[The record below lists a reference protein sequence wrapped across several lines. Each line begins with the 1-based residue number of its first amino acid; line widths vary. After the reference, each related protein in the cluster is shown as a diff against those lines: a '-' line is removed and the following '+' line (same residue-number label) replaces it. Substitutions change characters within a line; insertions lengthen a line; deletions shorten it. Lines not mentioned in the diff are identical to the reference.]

1 MLCDSIVILLAILPI
16 FTDYSS
22 EYPLR
27 SSAEMVPVKVSPA
40 PVVLATLLLLIGL
53 NYLIYPFDEIIFMVP
68 SPLVIMVLTP
78 VYLLLLLALPTL

>member
-1 MLCDSIVILLAILPI
+1 
-16 FTDYSS
+16 
-22 EYPLR
+22 
-27 SSAEMVPVKVSPA
+27 MVPVKVSPA